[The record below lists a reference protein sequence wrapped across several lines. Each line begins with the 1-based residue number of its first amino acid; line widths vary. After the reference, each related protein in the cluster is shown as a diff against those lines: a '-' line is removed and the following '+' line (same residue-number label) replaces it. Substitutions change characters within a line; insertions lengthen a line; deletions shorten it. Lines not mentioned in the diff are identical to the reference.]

1 MSDDGVNSNDGGPD
15 ITFKGGTQCDSVL
28 LMEQYR
34 HAILSTKKKKRK
46 ENAIIWHDL
55 LK

>member
-28 LMEQYR
+28 PMEQYK
-34 HAILSTKKKKRK
+34 HAILSKKKYTRK
-46 ENAIIWHDL
+46 MQ
-55 LK
+55 